1 MPLSAALQVVLG
13 DAIVDF
19 LVPAARLIVEVEGA
33 CHRARATADASRDRK
48 LARLGYRVIR
58 LDADEVLG
66 SLPVALALIRQA
78 LAR

>member
-33 CHRARATADASRDRK
+33 CHRARATADASRERK
-48 LARLGYRVIR
+48 LARLGDRVIR

>member
-48 LARLGYRVIR
+48 LARLGYRVLR

>member
-1 MPLSAALQVVLG
+1 MPLSAALRVVLG